1 MRNTFKILA
10 LAALI
15 AVPANGALAQSG
27 DTAAVSLERLME
39 LVRQGTARERT
50 EEKKRVT
57 EFQKEKN
64 TQQKRL
70 ADSRAERARLQRRS
84 KQLEDQFDTNERDIT
99 QLETQLK
106 ERQGNLNE
114 LFGVVKQSSEDLRGF
129 IGESLVS
136 LQLPN
141 REEFL
146 NSLSQKRDLELPTIG
161 ELRQFWSMYMEE
173 IYQSGQ
179 VVKFTTTV
187 NSASG
192 GTEEREVVRVGAF
205 NLIADGQYLNFSGG
219 DVSEYAAQ
227 PSGRFTSST
236 SDLVNATSGYVAFG
250 VDPSRGQ
257 ILSMFIRVPTMWER
271 FNYGSYIGYAIA
283 VLGILGLILVII
295 RFVVLFG
302 IGSKVNAQM
311 KDPKPNEDNPL
322 GRIMAVYEQNKDT
335 DVETLELKLDEA
347 ILKDSPAIE
356 KTLPIIKVISVVAP
370 LMGLLG
376 TVTGMIQTF
385 QAITLYGAGD
395 PQIMA
400 GGISQA
406 LVTTVLGLLVAI
418 PLTLLYTLVS
428 SRAKGI
434 IHVLEEQ
441 SAGIIALHAE
451 KSS

>member
-1 MRNTFKILA
+1 MKNLYKILA

-15 AVPANGALAQSG
+15 AMPATGNFAQAEEP
-27 DTAAVSLERLME
+27 TAVSLERLME
-39 LVRQGTARERT
+39 LVRSGTATERT
-50 EEKKRVT
+50 EERKRISD
-57 EFQKEKN
+57 FQKEKN
-64 TQQKRL
+64 LQTKRL
-70 ADSRAERARLQRRS
+70 RDARAEQGRLQARS
-84 KQLEDQFDTNERDIT
+84 KRLEEQFDSNERQIT

-136 LQLPN
+136 IQIPG
-141 REEFL
+141 REVFL
-146 NSLSQKRDLELPTIG
+146 NELAQKRDLELPTIG
-161 ELRQFWSMYMEE
+161 ELRQFWSMYLEE
-173 IYQSGQ
+173 IVESGK
-179 VVKFTTTV
+179 VVKFNAEV

-192 GTEEREVVRVGAF
+192 GTEEREVVRVGTF
-205 NLIADGQYLNFSGG
+205 NLISDGQYLNFSGEEI
-219 DVSEYAAQ
+219 SEFGAQ
-227 PSGRFTSST
+227 PAGRFVDST
-236 SDLVNATSGYVAFG
+236 SDLATATSGYVGFG

-257 ILSMFIRVPTMWER
+257 ILSTLIRVPDLWER
-271 FNYGSYIGYAIA
+271 FNYGGYIGYAIA
-283 VLGILGLILVII
+283 ILGILGLLLWIF
-295 RFVVLFG
+295 RYSVLFG
-302 IGSKVNAQM
+302 VGNKVNAQM
-311 KDPKPNEDNPL
+311 KDSVANTNNPL
-322 GRIMAVYEQNKDT
+322 GRIMSVYENNRDT

-356 KTLPIIKVISVVAP
+356 KGLPIIKVISVVAP

-428 SRAKGI
+428 SRAKSI

-441 SAGIIALHAE
+441 AAGIIALHAE
-451 KSS
+451 KR